1 MAALV
6 MGILVTPRAAPL
18 PELSPA
24 RRLRLQVGERAGV
37 RYGDDPALGYA
48 PVNGAA
54 AEAVTSPG
62 PLIVLT
68 RGEPGEPQLEASDG
82 RTHLFSCRAFFRTT
96 RVSSSV
102 VRAGRAGVHF
112 RTPQM
117 P

>member
-1 MAALV
+1 MDTEHHMAALV

-68 RGEPGEPQLEASDG
+68 RGEPGEPQLEASLRGGSG
-82 RTHLFSCRAFFRTT
+82 RSDRFLGS
-96 RVSSSV
+96 VS
-102 VRAGRAGVHF
+102 GKICH
-112 RTPQM
+112 
-117 P
+117 